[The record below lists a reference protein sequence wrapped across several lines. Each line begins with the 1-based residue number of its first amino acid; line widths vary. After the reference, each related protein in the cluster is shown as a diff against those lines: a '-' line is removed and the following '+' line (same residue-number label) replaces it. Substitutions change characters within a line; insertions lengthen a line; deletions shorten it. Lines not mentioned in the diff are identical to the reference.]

1 MAIPDFRQQPRI
13 RAGERLLARIDV
25 SDTLSITTNANLQNE
40 PKRRFNGC
48 WHREAT
54 MRRKWSLAIAGVI
67 LILAGAVLA
76 WLTQTA
82 GGIKIEDIRFPGAK
96 GNTMSALLYIPPN
109 ATAQTPAPGVL
120 ALHGYINSRETQDG
134 FAIEFARRGYVVLA
148 LDQTGHGYSD
158 PPAFANGFGG
168 PDGLAHLRSLDIVDK
183 NNIGLEGHSMGGWT
197 VLAAATAMP
206 NDYKSMVLEGSSTG
220 KPFAADGTPSW
231 PRNVAL
237 VFAQYE
243 EFSNLMWGVE
253 RARDVTQ
260 SPKLWALFGTQGAV
274 EPGKVYGDIAQG
286 TGRVLYTPAI
296 THPAEHI
303 SHQAIGYSLD
313 WFAKTLQGGTPRPS
327 DDQIWFRKEIGTL
340 IALVGFVILLIGVF
354 DGLLEAPLFLHL
366 RLPDIADGTM
376 PAHVAAEGGRWT
388 TAFLLTALIPALT
401 YYPAF
406 ALAGTFVKPS
416 VYLPQGITNQIM
428 VWAIINALIALA
440 LMPFAPRRASRAGI
454 IVPSILIALATI
466 IVGYAALWLA
476 DLAFK
481 IDFRFW
487 IVALKLMSARQF
499 LIFLIYLIPFTA
511 FFVIALHV
519 LHRNFSTMGTGRGA
533 LYLTNIL
540 ALTLGFIVL
549 LVLQY
554 GALWLTGKLFNPL
567 LDPGFVPLS
576 TIVAIQFV
584 PLLAIC
590 AVVATF
596 TWRRTGSS
604 LPGALICG
612 LLVTWY
618 VVAGTATQAAF

>member
-1 MAIPDFRQQPRI
+1 
-13 RAGERLLARIDV
+13 
-25 SDTLSITTNANLQNE
+25 
-40 PKRRFNGC
+40 
-48 WHREAT
+48 
-54 MRRKWSLAIAGVI
+54 MRGRWSLAIAGVL
-67 LILAGAVLA
+67 LILAGGLLA
-76 WLTQTA
+76 HLTQTA
-82 GGIKIEDIRFPGAK
+82 GGIRIQDVRFKGAK
-96 GNTMSALLYIPPN
+96 GNTMSALLYIPAN
-109 ATAQTPAPGVL
+109 ATPQIPAPGIL
-120 ALHGYINSRETQDG
+120 AIHGYINSRETQDG

-168 PDGLAHLRSLDIVDK
+168 PDGLAYLRSLDFVDK
-183 NNIGLEGHSMGGWT
+183 TNIGLEGHSMGGWT

-220 KPFAADGTPSW
+220 KPFAADGTPTW
-231 PRNVAL
+231 PRNTAL

-243 EFSNLMWGVE
+243 EFSTLMWGVD
-253 RARDVTQ
+253 RARDVTR
-260 SPKLWALFGTQGAV
+260 SPKLWAMFGTSGPV
-274 EPGKVYGDIAQG
+274 EPGKVYGDIGQG
-286 TGRVLYTPAI
+286 TARVLYTPAI

-303 SHQAIGYSLD
+303 SHEAIGYSLD
-313 WFAKTLQGGTPRPS
+313 WFAKTLKGGTPLPA
-327 DDQIWFRKEIGTL
+327 DDQIWLRKELGTL
-340 IALVGFVILLIGVF
+340 VALLGFIALLIGAF
-354 DGLLEAPLFLHL
+354 DALLEAPMYSRL
-366 RLPDIADGTM
+366 RLPEIADGTM
-376 PAHVAAEGGRWT
+376 PAHSAAVGRRWII
-388 TAFLLTALIPALT
+388 AFILSALIPVLT

-406 ALAGTFVKPS
+406 ALAGSFVKPS
-416 VYLPQGITNQIM
+416 AWLPQGITNQIM
-428 VWAIINALIALA
+428 VWAVINGLITLA
-440 LMPFAPRRASRAGI
+440 LMPFAPKRASRGGI
-454 IVPSILIALATI
+454 VAQSVVIAVATVAI
-466 IVGYAALWLA
+466 GYAVLWLA

-487 IVALKLMSARQF
+487 IVALKLMSAKQA
-499 LIFLIYLIPFTA
+499 LIFLIYLVPFTA
-511 FFVIALHV
+511 FFVVAFHV
-519 LHRNFSTMGTGRGA
+519 LHRNFSTMAAGRAG

-567 LDPGFVPLS
+567 PDPGFVPLS

-612 LLVTWY
+612 LFVTWY

>member
-1 MAIPDFRQQPRI
+1 
-13 RAGERLLARIDV
+13 
-25 SDTLSITTNANLQNE
+25 
-40 PKRRFNGC
+40 
-48 WHREAT
+48 
-54 MRRKWSLAIAGVI
+54 MRRRWSLATAGLF
-67 LILAGAVLA
+67 LILAGGLTAH
-76 WLTQTA
+76 LTQTS
-82 GGIKIEDIRFPGAK
+82 GGIRIEDIRFKGAK

-109 ATAQTPAPGVL
+109 ATAQTPAPGIL
-120 ALHGYINSRETQDG
+120 AVHGYINSRETQDG

-168 PDGLAHLRSLDIVDK
+168 PDALAHLRSLAIVDK

-206 NDYKSMVLEGSSTG
+206 NDYKSVVLEGSSVG
-220 KPFAADGTPSW
+220 KPYAAEGTTSW
-231 PRNVAL
+231 PRNAAL

-243 EFSNLMWGVE
+243 EFSDLMWGVE

-260 SPKLWALFGTQGAV
+260 SPKLWALFGTQGPV

-286 TGRVLYTPAI
+286 NARVLYTPAI

-313 WFAKTLQGGTPRPS
+313 WFAKTLSGGTPRPS

-340 IALVGFVILLIGVF
+340 IALIGFVALLIGVF
-354 DGLLEAPLFLHL
+354 DGLLEAPVFSHL
-366 RLPDIADGTM
+366 RLPEIADGTM
-376 PAHVAAEGGRWT
+376 PEHVAADGRRWT
-388 TAFLLTALIPALT
+388 AAFILTAFIPALT

-416 VYLPQGITNQIM
+416 AFLPQGITNQIM
-428 VWAIINALIALA
+428 VWAVMNGLITLA
-440 LMPFAPRRASRAGI
+440 LMRFAPKRASRIGI
-454 IVPSILIALATI
+454 IKPSILIAVATI
-466 IVGYAALWLA
+466 VVGYAALWLA
-476 DLAFK
+476 DLLFK

-487 IVALKLMSARQF
+487 IVALKLMSAKQL

-519 LHRNFSTMGTGRGA
+519 LHRNFSTMGTGRAA
-533 LYLTNIL
+533 LYLTNIF

-549 LVLQY
+549 LGLQY
-554 GALWLTGKLFNPL
+554 GLLWLGGKLFNPL
-567 LDPGFVPLS
+567 PDPGFVPLS

-584 PLLAIC
+584 PLLAI
-590 AVVATF
+590 AAIIATF

-612 LLVTWY
+612 LFVTWY

>member
-1 MAIPDFRQQPRI
+1 
-13 RAGERLLARIDV
+13 
-25 SDTLSITTNANLQNE
+25 
-40 PKRRFNGC
+40 
-48 WHREAT
+48 
-54 MRRKWSLAIAGVI
+54 MRGRWSLAILGLV
-67 LILAGAVLA
+67 LILAGGLLA
-76 WLTQTA
+76 HFTQTA
-82 GGIKIEDIRFPGAK
+82 GGIRIEDVRFKGAK
-96 GNTMSALLYIPPN
+96 GNTMSALLYIPAN
-109 ATAQTPAPGVL
+109 ATPQIPAPGIL
-120 ALHGYINSRETQDG
+120 AVHGYINSRETQDG

-168 PDGLAHLRSLDIVDK
+168 PDGLAYLRSLEFVDK
-183 NNIGLEGHSMGGWT
+183 TNIGLEGHSMGGWT
-197 VLAAATAMP
+197 VLAAATAAP

-220 KPFAADGTPSW
+220 KPFAAEGTTSW

-243 EFSNLMWGVE
+243 EFSTLMWGVDK
-253 RARDVTQ
+253 ARDVAQ
-260 SPKLWALFGTQGAV
+260 SPKLRGLFGTQGPV

-286 TGRVLYTPAI
+286 TARVLYTPAI

-303 SHQAIGYSLD
+303 SHEAIGHSLD
-313 WFAKTLQGGTPRPS
+313 WFAKTLQGGTPRPV

-340 IALVGFVILLIGVF
+340 IALLGFVALLIGVF
-354 DGLLEAPLFLHL
+354 DALLEAPMYSRL
-366 RLPDIADGTM
+366 RLPEIADGTM
-376 PAHVAAEGGRWT
+376 PEHTAASGRRWT
-388 TAFLLTALIPALT
+388 TAFILSAFIPALT

-406 ALAGTFVKPS
+406 ALGGTYLTPS
-416 VYLPQGITNQIM
+416 ASLPQGITNQILA
-428 VWAIINALIALA
+428 WAVINGLITLA
-440 LMPFAPRRASRAGI
+440 LMRFAPKRASRSGI
-454 IVPSILIALATI
+454 VLQSVVIAIASVA
-466 IVGYAALWLA
+466 VGYAALWLA

-487 IVALKLMSARQF
+487 IVALKLMSAKQF
-499 LIFLIYLIPFTA
+499 LIFLIYLVPFTA

-519 LHRNFSTMGTGRGA
+519 LHRNFSTMAAPRGA

-549 LVLQY
+549 VGGQY
-554 GALWLTGKLFNPL
+554 AILWLTGKLFNPL
-567 LDPGFVPLS
+567 PDPGFVPLS

-590 AVVATF
+590 AVIATF

-612 LLVTWY
+612 LFVTWY

>member
-1 MAIPDFRQQPRI
+1 
-13 RAGERLLARIDV
+13 
-25 SDTLSITTNANLQNE
+25 
-40 PKRRFNGC
+40 
-48 WHREAT
+48 
-54 MRRKWSLAIAGVI
+54 MRGRWSLAILGVV
-67 LILAGAVLA
+67 LILAGGLLA
-76 WLTQTA
+76 HFTQTA
-82 GGIKIEDIRFPGAK
+82 GGIRIEDVRFQGAK

-109 ATAQTPAPGVL
+109 ATPQIPAPGIL
-120 ALHGYINSRETQDG
+120 AVHGYINSRETQDG

-158 PPAFANGFGG
+158 PPAFAGGFGG
-168 PDGLAHLRSLDIVDK
+168 PDGLAYLRSLEFVDK
-183 NNIGLEGHSMGGWT
+183 TNIGLEGHSMGGWT
-197 VLAAATAMP
+197 VLAAATAAP

-220 KPFAADGTPSW
+220 KPFAADGTTSW

-243 EFSNLMWGVE
+243 EFSTLMWGVDL
-253 RARDVTQ
+253 ARDVTQ
-260 SPKLWALFGTQGAV
+260 SPKLWGLFGTQGQV

-286 TGRVLYTPAI
+286 TARVLYTPAI

-303 SHQAIGYSLD
+303 SHEAIGHSLD
-313 WFAKTLQGGTPRPS
+313 WFAKTLQGGTPRPV

-340 IALVGFVILLIGVF
+340 IALLGFIALLIGSF
-354 DGLLEAPLFLHL
+354 DALLEAPMYSRL
-366 RLPDIADGTM
+366 RLPEIADGTM
-376 PAHVAAEGGRWT
+376 PEHTAASGRRWT
-388 TAFLLTALIPALT
+388 TAFILSAFIPALT

-406 ALAGTFVKPS
+406 ALGGTFVKPS
-416 VYLPQGITNQIM
+416 AFLPQGITNQIL
-428 VWAIINALIALA
+428 VWAVINGLITLA
-440 LMPFAPRRASRAGI
+440 LMRFAPKRASRSGI
-454 IVPSILIALATI
+454 VAQSVVIAIASVAI
-466 IVGYAALWLA
+466 GYAALWLA

-487 IVALKLMSARQF
+487 IVALKLMSAKQF
-499 LIFLIYLIPFTA
+499 LIFLIYLVPFTA

-519 LHRNFSTMGTGRGA
+519 LHRNFSTMAASRGA

-549 LVLQY
+549 VGGQY
-554 GALWLTGKLFNPL
+554 AILWLTGKLFNPL
-567 LDPGFVPLS
+567 PDPGFVPLS

-590 AVVATF
+590 AVIATF

-612 LLVTWY
+612 LFVTWY